1 MTPNN
6 KQPAIPIHG
15 LRMITAEDVFKA
27 AQNELEQLNA
37 SPTFQD
43 CFRSHALD
51 PIGGFTIAKELQ
63 PLCCDSD
70 MRWSDTDPQRVSQKA
85 WTLIAQFFM
94 RVERLPE
101 AIAVLESLYY
111 RLLKFE
117 TDTKEWLHKGTSL
130 VWISDCYSRLNYP
143 VHAKRYFMYTLCED
157 AIDRKGERNVKG
169 SGVYARASMHGMT
182 DDLVAEY
189 HRVAYQKWTKL
200 NEAGWF
206 PERLLAEMDDR
217 WMTEYPTAV
226 EYGHYR
232 TNPLY
237 IQHLLSQLGSDKGQ
251 SLERLAHYLVSMI
264 PGSRVYRRKRTES
277 SDYDVVGSFEGPGLD
292 FRSELGR
299 YFVCEC
305 KDWDKDPADVTVM
318 AKTAYFL
325 DSVKSRFG
333 ILFSKNGISG
343 DAKTKDAEREQL
355 KVYSNRGIAIVV
367 IKKDD
372 MERMAKGENF
382 LSMLRTRYEKVRLD
396 IADDQLQP
404 PDDEKP
410 PANSAKK
417 PREVSTDSKPVKRSN
432 AKKKQASTR
441 RSSK

>member
-1 MTPNN
+1 MPFS
-6 KQPAIPIHG
+6 K
-15 LRMITAEDVFKA
+15 
-27 AQNELEQLNA
+27 
-37 SPTFQD
+37 
-43 CFRSHALD
+43 
-51 PIGGFTIAKELQ
+51 
-63 PLCCDSD
+63 
-70 MRWSDTDPQRVSQKA
+70 
-85 WTLIAQFFM
+85 
-94 RVERLPE
+94 
-101 AIAVLESLYY
+101 SLYH
-111 RLLKFE
+111 RLLRFE
-117 TDTKEWLHKGTSL
+117 TDTKAWLHKGPSL

-189 HRVAYQKWTKL
+189 HRAAYQKWTEL
-200 NEAGWF
+200 GEAGWF
-206 PERLLAEMDDR
+206 PERLLTEMDDR

-237 IQHLLSQLGSDKGQ
+237 IQHLLSQLGTDKGQ

-333 ILFSKNGISG
+333 ILFSKKGISG
-343 DAKTKDAEREQL
+343 DTKTKDAEREQL

-372 MERMAKGENF
+372 LERMAKGENF

-396 IADDQLQP
+396 IADDQSEP
-404 PDDEKP
+404 PEDKKP
-410 PANSAKK
+410 PAKLAKK
-417 PREVSTDSKPVKRSN
+417 PREVSKDSKPLKRSN
-432 AKKKQASTR
+432 TKRKQASTK
-441 RSSK
+441 RSPK